1 MNKTYI
7 YSYAIV
13 AFLLFSSFK
22 GSTECEYAGAN
33 IDFARTKTEK
43 AIAIDDIN
51 QARYLAYKA
60 LNAIEKSKKQL
71 EICGCEF
78 AEQNLL
84 EGLKNLKLA
93 TKATTLDATRI
104 YLLRSLENTMGS
116 LNALQD
122 HHLHKVKFNESMA
135 IIDTVDT
142 ASNGS
147 AIAKKPVKLL
157 YQKIDASLEKYSV
170 SLSKVVE
177 TVNCKEARAFT
188 SRIIEHCEKELLR
201 DNLSEGKIYYNLRTK
216 EITLAAHR
224 RIGTCAAK

>member
-1 MNKTYI
+1 M
-7 YSYAIV
+7 

-60 LNAIEKSKKQL
+60 LSAIEKSKKQL

-122 HHLHKVKFNESMA
+122 HHLHKVKFNENMA

-147 AIAKKPVKLL
+147 ATAKKPVKLL

-201 DNLSEGKIYYNLRTK
+201 ENLSEGKIYYNLRTK

>member
-1 MNKTYI
+1 M
-7 YSYAIV
+7 
-13 AFLLFSSFK
+13 
-22 GSTECEYAGAN
+22 ECEYAGSN
-33 IDFARTKTEK
+33 IDFARNKTEK

-51 QARYLAYKA
+51 KARYLAYKA

-78 AEQNLL
+78 AEENLL

-122 HHLHKVKFNESMA
+122 HHLHQAKFDDSMT
-135 IIDTVDT
+135 ILDTVDT
-142 ASNGS
+142 PKRTISTVD
-147 AIAKKPVKLL
+147 KPFKML
-157 YQKIDASLEKYSV
+157 YQKIDASLEKYSF
-170 SLSKVVE
+170 SLNKVVE

-188 SRIIEHCEKELLR
+188 TRIIQHCEKELLR
-201 DNLSEGKIYYNLRTK
+201 DDLSEGKKYYNLRTK
-216 EITLAAHR
+216 EITTAAHK
-224 RIGTCAAK
+224 RIGTCVGN